1 MLLSIRQTCNRCM
14 AYRVT
19 KSTSTQMEVYF
30 PNRQDGAVG
39 GFGIWIPKP
48 SVDQAEHDKIVQGT
62 GNLMIWE
69 VWKEGTAMWA
79 PMYGLWFSSARTEL
93 MGLIIRIS
101 VDDPQI
107 DHLRTILTLNM
118 VTEVLILS

>member
-1 MLLSIRQTCNRCM
+1 
-14 AYRVT
+14 
-19 KSTSTQMEVYF
+19 
-30 PNRQDGAVG
+30 
-39 GFGIWIPKP
+39 
-48 SVDQAEHDKIVQGT
+48 
-62 GNLMIWE
+62 
-69 VWKEGTAMWA
+69 
-79 PMYGLWFSSARTEL
+79 